1 MLSKKL
7 YKLVAEV
14 NNIDITGFALKTKYD
29 TDKWDLEKKITD
41 ADKKIPD
48 TSGLVKIPSISGLAA
63 TSALTA
69 VEIKIPDVSNLVKKH
84 RLWCKNKS
92 HWK

>member
-14 NNIDITGFALKTKYD
+14 NNIDITGFALKTKY
-29 TDKWDLEKKITD
+29 D

-84 RLWCKNKS
+84 RLWCKNKR

>member
-29 TDKWDLEKKITD
+29 TDK
-41 ADKKIPD
+41 
-48 TSGLVKIPSISGLAA
+48 
-63 TSALTA
+63 
-69 VEIKIPDVSNLVKKH
+69 
-84 RLWCKNKS
+84 
-92 HWK
+92 